1 MAASLRSSSMDGPEP
16 GPSVS
21 RPTPQPSVHL
31 SSTTPEGSIYWRED
45 RFQQE
50 MDRLYFHNWLN
61 IAPEHRI
68 ARPGDY
74 LTRSLGAE
82 NLLLVRDTEG
92 ELRGFYNV
100 CRHRGTRLIERPD
113 GSDLTAIVC
122 PYHAWTY
129 SLDGRL
135 IGAPQTRE
143 LTDFDRKDFG
153 LYPIQVGTWGGFV
166 WANLDPA
173 APPLRHALGEF
184 FDRYE
189 RFSIGALQLGA
200 ARTYEVGANW
210 KLLVENYSECYHC
223 APVHPEL
230 NRITPYFT
238 GENDA
243 HFITAG
249 PKRRFAG
256 GYMTFAGDYTS
267 MVRSG
272 YTRRPPLRGMTEED
286 RKRVSYHVVFP
297 NLFFSLHPD
306 YLMIHRTWPISP
318 VRSIVENEF
327 YFDPTTMALPD
338 FDPSDAVELW
348 DEINRQDWKVC
359 ELAQQGT
366 RSRIWSGGRYSG
378 QESMVCDFD
387 LFVRDQMGE

>member
-1 MAASLRSSSMDGPEP
+1 
-16 GPSVS
+16 
-21 RPTPQPSVHL
+21 
-31 SSTTPEGSIYWRED
+31 
-45 RFQQE
+45 

-68 ARPGDY
+68 ARPGDH

-92 ELRGFYNV
+92 QLRGFYNV
-100 CRHRGTRLIERPD
+100 CRHRGTRLIERPN

-189 RFSIGALQLGA
+189 RFSIGSLQLGA

-249 PKRRFAG
+249 PKRKFAG
-256 GYMTFAGDYTS
+256 GYMTFAGDFTS
-267 MVRSG
+267 MVPSG

-306 YLMIHRTWPISP
+306 YLI
-318 VRSIVENEF
+318 
-327 YFDPTTMALPD
+327 
-338 FDPSDAVELW
+338 DPSHVADLSRPFDRRERVLLRPRDHGAAGLRSERCRGPLGRDQPAGLEGVRAGAAGDAV
-348 DEINRQDWKVC
+348 
-359 ELAQQGT
+359 A
-366 RSRIWSGGRYSG
+366 
-378 QESMVCDFD
+378 D
-387 LFVRDQMGE
+387 LERRPVQRPRVHGM